1 MLCYDRIDF
10 YEGVDVNKTSVL
22 KKYYLPILVFFG

>member
-10 YEGVDVNKTSVL
+10 YEGIDVNKTSVL
-22 KKYYLPILVFFG
+22 KKYCLPILVFFG